1 MTQAFYKAQTR
12 IALKNTFM
20 SLKSMLI
27 GKKRQMLAHIYE
39 FNDNSKNKTQKSTQ
53 SVQLPLIKHGNKVS
67 LKITVTLS
75 NQNRFLLILTV
86 FL

>member
-1 MTQAFYKAQTR
+1 
-12 IALKNTFM
+12 M

-53 SVQLPLIKHGNKVS
+53 SV
-67 LKITVTLS
+67 
-75 NQNRFLLILTV
+75 
-86 FL
+86 